1 MQQSIKNGLAQHP
14 VIRRLLSGLVLV
26 IFAFS
31 ITPKKLLHDLVANH
45 RDKNVAASSSNIT
58 KISPDGFLC
67 KCDNL
72 VAESPFTETAEAI
85 EILPATSFAVQEST
99 VPSRF
104 YIATHFS
111 FSLRG
116 PPAMV

>member
-1 MQQSIKNGLAQHP
+1 LQQSSKKLLSQHP

-45 RDKNVAASSSNIT
+45 RDKNVAASFSNII
-58 KISPDGFLC
+58 KISTDGFLC

-72 VAESPFTETAEAI
+72 VAESPFTETAQAI
-85 EILPATSFAVQEST
+85 EVLKAPSFAIQEST

-104 YIATHFS
+104 YIATHFF

-116 PPAMV
+116 PPAVV